1 LQFPRYDIG
10 EVRALFEG
18 VRDKS
23 NWRDER
29 GSMKASSAQVPRKKP
44 KLGQHFL
51 TDTVAQ
57 IRIVEALGD
66 VSQATVLEIGPGRGA
81 LTSLLARR
89 ARRVIAVET
98 DRVLAAQL
106 RMKFSLAPNV
116 EIIEGDILAVDFN
129 TLFGPKPGSMRPG
142 MDPAIEK
149 VSVIGNLPYFI
160 TSDILLR
167 LFEYRHCFDTL
178 VLMVQKEVADRLA
191 ARPGTSDYGL
201 LSATAQLYAK
211 VDKLFTLAPDAFS
224 PPPKVHSS
232 VLRLTIS
239 PKLESLRVD
248 EDGFMR
254 FLKTSFAQKRKT
266 LWNNL
271 KAQYAAD
278 NLKRAMGKTR
288 IQPAVRAEALSLEQS
303 AALFR
308 ALLNDGATPKRT

>member
-1 LQFPRYDIG
+1 
-10 EVRALFEG
+10 
-18 VRDKS
+18 
-23 NWRDER
+23 
-29 GSMKASSAQVPRKKP
+29 MKASSARVPRKKP

-57 IRIVEALGD
+57 IRIMEALGD

-81 LTSLLARR
+81 LTSLLARS

-106 RMKFSLAPNV
+106 RMKFSLTPNI

-142 MDPAIEK
+142 MEPTIEK
-149 VSVIGNLPYFI
+149 VRVIGNLPYFI

-167 LFEYRHCFDTL
+167 LFDYRNSFDTL
-178 VLMVQKEVADRLA
+178 VLMVQKEVAERLA

-201 LSATAQLYAK
+201 LSATAQVYAR
-211 VDKLFTLAPDAFS
+211 VEKLFTLPPGAFS
-224 PPPKVHSS
+224 PPPKVHST
-232 VLRLTIS
+232 VVRLTIS
-239 PKLESLRVD
+239 TKLESLHVVE
-248 EDGFMR
+248 EDFMR

-271 KAQYAAD
+271 KSRYASD
-278 NLKRAMGKTR
+278 NLKRAMSKTR
-288 IQPAVRAEALSLEQS
+288 IQPTVRAEALTLEQS

-308 ALLNDGATPKRT
+308 ALSTDGVTAKRA